1 MLKNTWQ
8 NLCFF
13 LRAFFIGFFL
23 CLLFSAF
30 FVVSFLFYTIF
41 HNCTRIFLGWG
52 VFLKHFSDIHNL
64 FASLSVILQSIS
76 DRVSLDTCV
85 CGKRALAWYY
95 ISFPKSPYGIHIH
108 GQFAVSCGGGGKG
121 WLVHISSHFHR
132 QQQTLPFSI
141 LSYFS
146 SSCAVLPR
154 ILWRYETTKNA
165 DSFEPKTETEIDSV
179 PKEAGK

>member
-1 MLKNTWQ
+1 MPLVFRVFC
-8 NLCFF
+8 CFI
-13 LRAFFIGFFL
+13 LIL
-23 CLLFSAF
+23 HHISQLHTHFSR
-30 FVVSFLFYTIF
+30 V
-41 HNCTRIFLGWG
+41 G

-76 DRVSLDTCV
+76 DRVSLDACV
-85 CGKRALAWYY
+85 CGKRALARYY

-108 GQFAVSCGGGGKG
+108 GQFAVSVWGGKG

-154 ILWRYETTKNA
+154 ILWRYETTKKA
-165 DSFEPKTETEIDSV
+165 DSFVAQNRTKNRNRIGTKRSRKINNL
-179 PKEAGK
+179 KIN